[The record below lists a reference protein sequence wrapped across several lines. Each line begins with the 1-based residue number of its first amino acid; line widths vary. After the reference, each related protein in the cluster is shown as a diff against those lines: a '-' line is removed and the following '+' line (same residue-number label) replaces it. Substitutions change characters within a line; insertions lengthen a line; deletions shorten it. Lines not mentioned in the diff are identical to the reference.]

1 MCDARI
7 PPRRLLFS
15 GGGMRVIAYLGVLQV
30 LEEQSLL
37 KYVREFCGVSA
48 GAFVATM
55 LALKYSLKTIK
66 RFCFE
71 CDFSNIR
78 TLEPDTMLEFTE
90 TYGLD
95 TGERLQALIEKIL
108 KHKNLSPKA
117 TFKSIPNLRLWAS
130 DLQNCCLIEF
140 SSIKTPDIEIAFAL
154 RASMAFPIYFV
165 PLKHPQTG
173 HLLADGGIYDNYPIL
188 SLTQQEQEDTIGIV
202 FEWAKLPI
210 DIPDVS
216 KYISLLFT
224 GYYMPSYQTLIQQHR
239 NKTIVIPCSEFPCLH
254 FEATIQEKEELVD
267 HGRKATLK
275 FFKGIPY
282 KGRRMSVS

>member
-1 MCDARI
+1 MYL
-7 PPRRLLFS
+7 PPRRIVFS

-37 KYVREFCGVSA
+37 KHVREFCGVSA
-48 GAFVATM
+48 GAFVALM
-55 LALKYSLKTIK
+55 LALKYSLNIIK

-71 CDFSNIR
+71 YDFSNVR
-78 TLEPDTMLEFTE
+78 TLEPDTILEFTE

-95 TGERLQALIEKIL
+95 SGERLQKLIEKIL
-108 KHKNLSPKA
+108 KHKNLPPKA
-117 TFKSIPNLRLWAS
+117 TFKSLPGLRLWAS
-130 DLQNCCLIEF
+130 DLQNSCLIEF
-140 SSIKTPDIEIAFAL
+140 SLTKTPDIEIAFAL

-188 SLTQQEQEDTIGIV
+188 SLTPQEQQDAIGIV

-210 DIPDVS
+210 EIPDVS

-224 GYYMPSYQTLIQQHR
+224 GYYMPSYQELIKQHR
-239 NKTIVIPCSEFPCLH
+239 NKTIVIPCGEFPSLH
-254 FEATIQEKEELVD
+254 FEATNEEKEGLVE

-275 FFKGIPY
+275 FLKGTPY
-282 KGRRMSVS
+282 KGRRNSVS

>member
-1 MCDARI
+1 MYTI

-37 KYVREFCGVSA
+37 KHVREFCGVSA
-48 GAFVATM
+48 GAFVALM
-55 LALKYSLKTIK
+55 LALNYSLNTIK

-71 CDFSNIR
+71 YDFSNVR
-78 TLEPDTMLEFTE
+78 TLEPDTILEFTE
-90 TYGLD
+90 TFGLD
-95 TGERLQALIEKIL
+95 TGERLQLLIEKIL
-108 KHKNLSPKA
+108 KHRNLPPKA
-117 TFKSIPNLRLWAS
+117 TFKNISRLRVWAS
-130 DLQNCCLIEF
+130 DIQNSCLVEF
-140 SSIKTPDIEIAFAL
+140 SSTKTPDIEIAFAL

-165 PLKHPQTG
+165 PLKHPETG

-188 SLTQQEQEDTIGIV
+188 SLTPQEQEETLGLV

-210 DIPDVS
+210 EIPDVS

-239 NKTIVIPCSEFPCLH
+239 NKTIVIPCGEFPSLH
-254 FEATIQEKEELVD
+254 FEATIEEKENLVN
-267 HGRKATLK
+267 HGRKATLN
-275 FFKGIPY
+275 FLKGNMY